1 MGFTKKKLKPSS
13 SSSSSLATPSK
24 SKPATAASTTMMGG
38 SSSSNKQKNKTSLL
52 SKSSPAKI
60 MPDTSIIRGGCDSEF
75 IFVCKSLATGTFS
88 SSGVFSMTMSL
99 TAANRT
105 APSPQHSGSS
115 TVSVESFSDR
125 DDVEEEELGELL
137 PGNSEFDLL
146 FPKQDSSSAATST
159 ATTSVLPTVFIRTAD
174 LPNMKEAVLQSRQS
188 SFSDL
193 DENDFV
199 EHVHKP
205 SSIPPLP
212 SMTHDPNECWVALDN
227 GNGELA
233 PLGPAVTQALVKAG
247 LDASMDK
254 SMWTANGGTHKLLQP
269 SSSVWKNT
277 VFMSFDTHR
286 PVPAPHAR
294 GSKDE
299 NDVLVWSGTWG
310 HKYYGYDLPAIRCEA
325 IVNMSPRS
333 LANLLVDSNRV
344 KEYNKMSIG
353 REDIM
358 VLQQDE
364 TCVTKIV
371 VGKSKPPM
379 LSKTLMLKSLLH
391 MEELPGGGT
400 QGGYVVVSRAIA
412 HAGDCEA
419 DEDPKVILS
428 EMLMGLNIIRC
439 VEGEPDRCILIS
451 LTHLRSPVIPMMMA
465 KRLGMSSA
473 VNFINDIRALC

>member
-1 MGFTKKKLKPSS
+1 
-13 SSSSSLATPSK
+13 
-24 SKPATAASTTMMGG
+24 MMTDQPQYVTDDKDVG
-38 SSSSNKQKNKTSLL
+38 
-52 SKSSPAKI
+52 
-60 MPDTSIIRGGCDSEF
+60 MRGDRDF
-75 IFVCKSLATGTFS
+75 ICISLATGTFT

-99 TAANRT
+99 GNTTNSSIRNAS
-105 APSPQHSGSS
+105 SPQNSGG

-125 DDVEEEELGELL
+125 DDYESDTDAAAAAADGQKSNNLDGLG
-137 PGNSEFDLL
+137 
-146 FPKQDSSSAATST
+146 TST
-159 ATTSVLPTVFIRTAD
+159 IFIRTAD
-174 LPNMKEAVLQSRQS
+174 LPYMKEAVLQSRQS

-193 DENDFV
+193 DETDLV

-205 SSIPPLP
+205 SSNPPLP
-212 SMTHDPNECWVALDN
+212 SVQHDPDECWVALDN
-227 GNGELA
+227 GNGDMA

-247 LDASMDK
+247 LDAAMDK
-254 SMWTANGGTHKLLQP
+254 SMWTANGGTHKLLQ
-269 SSSVWKNT
+269 SGKWDNT
-277 VFMSFDTHR
+277 VFLSFDEHR
-286 PVPAPHAR
+286 PVPIPHAK
-294 GSKDE
+294 GLKEE
-299 NDVLVWSGTWG
+299 NDVLVWSGTWD
-310 HKYYGYDLPAIRCEA
+310 HKHYGNDLPAIRCEA

-333 LANLLVDSNRV
+333 LATLLVDSSRV

-358 VLQQDE
+358 VLQEDE

-391 MEELPGGGT
+391 MEELPDGGD

-412 HAGDCEA
+412 HAEDVEA
-419 DEDPKVILS
+419 VEDPKVILS
-428 EMLMGLNIIRC
+428 EMLLGLNIIRC
-439 VEGEPDRCILIS
+439 VEGELDRCVLIS